1 MTTRP
6 PRPKARRYAV
16 CVEAGEYEGVALVPR
31 KIYEVWP
38 DAGAEA
44 LGQLRVVDE
53 TGEDYLFPAEYF
65 RLLALPPDVDRLF
78 RRSRRTPARRRSVA
92 ARDRRLKR

>member
-16 CVEAGEYEGVALVPR
+16 CVEAGEYEGVDLVRR

-38 DAGAEA
+38 DADAESQ
-44 LGQLRVVDE
+44 GQLRVIDE

-65 RLLALPPDVDRLF
+65 RMLALPPGVGRLL
-78 RRSRRTPARRRSVA
+78 RRSGRAHAERRRAA

>member
-6 PRPKARRYAV
+6 PRSKARRYAV
-16 CVEAGEYEGVALVPR
+16 CVEAGEYEGVDLVRR

-38 DAGAEA
+38 DAGAES
-44 LGQLRVVDE
+44 LGQLRVIDE

-78 RRSRRTPARRRSVA
+78 RRSRRTPARRRAAA

>member
-1 MTTRP
+1 MTTRH

-16 CVEAGEYEGVALVPR
+16 CVEAGEYEGVDLVRR
-31 KIYEVWP
+31 KIYEVRP
-38 DAGAEA
+38 DADAES

-65 RLLALPPDVDRLF
+65 RMLTLPPGVDHLL
-78 RRSRRTPARRRSVA
+78 RRSGRTHAERRRAA
-92 ARDRRLKR
+92 ARNRRLGR